1 MVSIFDDEIENLS
14 VVFVCHVLVLLHK
27 VAKFIRKTYGL
38 MSADLPRNFNMD
50 RLRFFQG
57 SIVRKKSLG
66 GQNFVGS
73 LQFRQV
79 KVLYFLN
86 FLNTRLCLRSIEQ
99 NSGCTTARGPRGD
112 TDDEEESAK
121 VWEPWL
127 WVPIFI
133 TIFWCEIQV
142 NNIEDGS
149 RRGQTQTS
157 EYPDGQ
163 NPVPSSETWTIDVF
177 EELSGEWHRMK
188 KNMAFL

>member
-121 VWEPWL
+121 VWEP
-127 WVPIFI
+127 
-133 TIFWCEIQV
+133 
-142 NNIEDGS
+142 
-149 RRGQTQTS
+149 
-157 EYPDGQ
+157 
-163 NPVPSSETWTIDVF
+163 
-177 EELSGEWHRMK
+177 
-188 KNMAFL
+188 